1 MSKND
6 DNDRAARLGKAIGN
20 PLRARVLTLVH
31 ESGPIS
37 GAGIARDH
45 GLGDFG
51 NVSYH
56 VGVLAELDAVELA
69 ETRPT
74 DGSSEYLYDTT
85 PFGDEIVKELKR
97 LGGQPPSTGDA

>member
-1 MSKND
+1 M
-6 DNDRAARLGKAIGN
+6 GH

-37 GAGIARDH
+37 GASIARDH

-56 VGVLAELDAVELA
+56 VGVLAELEAVELA

-85 PFGDEIVKELKR
+85 AFGDEVVREIRKSDR
-97 LGGQPPSTGDA
+97 GDEAAP

>member
-1 MSKND
+1 VGKND
-6 DNDRAARLGKAIGN
+6 DKDRAARVGRAMGH
-20 PLRARVLTLVH
+20 PLRVRVLALVQ

-37 GAGIARDH
+37 RVSIARDH

-56 VGVLAELDAVELA
+56 VGVLEELEAVELT

-74 DGSSEYLYDTT
+74 DGASEYLYDTT
-85 PFGDEIVKELKR
+85 AFGDEVVKEI
-97 LGGQPPSTGDA
+97 QEQSDAPE